1 MAFLKFFSKTSLFN
15 KFFLSKHRVLV
26 RLQALS
32 SPPLPVVPDRSIFK
46 HLSLGILS
54 GGSRKNKSAGYDYP
68 IYSSSSGV
76 LTPGFSVTSFL

>member
-32 SPPLPVVPDRSIFK
+32 SVSLPVVPHLSIFK
-46 HLSLGILS
+46 YLSLGILS
-54 GGSRKNKSAGYDYP
+54 GGSPKNKTAG
-68 IYSSSSGV
+68 
-76 LTPGFSVTSFL
+76 